1 MQVTAT
7 SCASRSTS
15 PRDGDRRGSLPPV
28 PGRPYLTID
37 LATVRRNVAAL
48 RSALPA
54 AEVRYAVKANPA
66 EPILRQLAGLDCTY
80 DVASVGEIDLC
91 AAAGIDGALMTFG
104 NPLKK
109 PAEVAYAFARGVRK
123 FTFDTAAGLQA
134 IAANAPGSSV
144 ECRIAPTFPSSVT
157 PFGHK
162 FGCAPDDAADLLAR
176 ASQLGVR
183 ADGVAFHVG
192 SQQLDP
198 GAWEIGIR
206 CARDIFDAAP
216 GLSTLNLG
224 GGIPISYDALAPD
237 VGVVG
242 DAIADALRRY
252 FPVLPHLVIE
262 PGRAVVGSA
271 GTLFCEVVAVRT
283 GTDGVRELV
292 LARWGMPSPA
302 FALQGKKVDRGVT
315 NVRNTAS
322 AHWRRWLSPASRC
335 LVPFTSFS
343 EPGQSAEG
351 KSEPVW
357 FAMNETRPLAFFAG
371 IWTGWTSVR
380 KVAEGEVT
388 CDLYAFLTTE
398 PNTEVGAIHPK
409 SMSENILNHWRWL

>member
-91 AAAGIDGALMTFG
+91 AAAGIDGARMKFG

-109 PAEVAYAFARGVRK
+109 PAEVAYAFARGVRR

-162 FGCAPDDAADLLAR
+162 FGCVPDEAADLLAW

-206 CARDIFDAAP
+206 CARDIFDAVP

-252 FPVLPHLVIE
+252 FPVFPRLVIE

-283 GTDGVRELV
+283 GTDGHRWVYLDIGRYGG
-292 LARWGMPSPA
+292 LAETENEYIRYR
-302 FALQGKKVDRGVT
+302 LRT
-315 NVRNTAS
+315 
-322 AHWRRWLSPASRC
+322 SRD
-335 LVPFTSFS
+335 
-343 EPGQSAEG
+343 GD
-351 KSEPVW
+351 
-357 FAMNETRPLAFFAG
+357 PLADAIVAG
-371 IWTGWTSVR
+371 P
-380 KVAEGEVT
+380 T
-388 CDLYAFLTTE
+388 CDGDDVLYRRYPLPVTLCPGDPVEIESAGAYTTSYSSSFNGFSPLTTQFV
-398 PNTEVGAIHPK
+398 EVNDAVTTG
-409 SMSENILNHWRWL
+409 